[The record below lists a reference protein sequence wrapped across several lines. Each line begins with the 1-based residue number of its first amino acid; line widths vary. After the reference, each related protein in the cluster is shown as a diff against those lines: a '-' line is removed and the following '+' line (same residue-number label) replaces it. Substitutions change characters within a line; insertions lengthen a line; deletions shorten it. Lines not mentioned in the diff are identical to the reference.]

1 MKKNINNIIINL
13 RNKGFTLVELLAVI
27 VVLSIIA
34 LIGFTQVGNV
44 IETAREKAAEESA
57 DNYIKAVNLK
67 IMNDMLNGITWK
79 DDEYD
84 VNKISVDMNG
94 TKPSKGTIT
103 IKDSK
108 VVSGSFTTNGV
119 DVTYDIDS
127 GVKSNGSNI
136 TGYPNGTVVYFNL
149 STNSKCNNYVASNST
164 GKNLDGCLKWYAYF
178 DKDDTVN
185 LLLDHNIATVTNS
198 PEYVWWEFIA
208 LFEKY
213 DGISYGMLSITDVEK
228 ITGSVMGEYTS
239 SEIRGA
245 SWLYDNGGNYWL
257 ILSDSNKHWAILD
270 SSVTY
275 FLPDESSSA
284 PSYSG
289 RPTITVKKSLL
300 K

>member
-1 MKKNINNIIINL
+1 
-13 RNKGFTLVELLAVI
+13 
-27 VVLSIIA
+27 
-34 LIGFTQVGNV
+34 
-44 IETAREKAAEESA
+44 
-57 DNYIKAVNLK
+57 
-67 IMNDMLNGITWK
+67 
-79 DDEYD
+79 
-84 VNKISVDMNG
+84 MNG

-103 IKDSK
+103 IRDSK
-108 VVSGSFTTNGV
+108 VVLGSFTTNGV
-119 DVTYDIDS
+119 DVTYDVDS
-127 GVKSNGSNI
+127 GVKSNDSNI

-185 LLLDHNIATVTNS
+185 LLLDHNVAATVNS
-198 PEYVWWEFIA
+198 PEYVWWEFNA
-208 LFEKY
+208 LLSKY
-213 DGISYGMLSITDVEK
+213 DGISYSMLSITDVEK
-228 ITGSVMGEYTS
+228 ITGFVMGEYTN
-239 SEIRGA
+239 SEIHGA

-257 ILSDSNKHWAILD
+257 WLSDSNKHWAILD

>member
-67 IMNDMLNGITWK
+67 IMNDMLNGITWT
-79 DDEYD
+79 DGEYD
-84 VNKISVDMNG
+84 VKKISVDMNG

-103 IKDSK
+103 IRDSK
-108 VVSGSFTTNGV
+108 VVSGSFTANGV
-119 DVTYDIDS
+119 DVTYDVDS

-185 LLLDHNIATVTNS
+185 LLLDHNVATTVNS
-198 PEYVWWEFIA
+198 PEYVWWEFNA
-208 LFEKY
+208 LLSKY
-213 DGISYGMLSITDVEK
+213 DGISYSMLSITDVEK
-228 ITGSVMGEYTS
+228 ITGFVMGEYTS
-239 SEIRGA
+239 SEIHGA

-257 ILSDSNKHWAILD
+257 WFSDSNKNWAILD

-289 RPTITVKKSLL
+289 RPTIIVKKSLL

>member
-67 IMNDMLNGITWK
+67 IMNDMLNGITWT
-79 DDEYD
+79 DGEYD
-84 VNKISVDMNG
+84 VNEISVDMNG

-103 IKDSK
+103 IRDSK

-119 DVTYDIDS
+119 DVTYDVDS
-127 GVKSNGSNI
+127 GVKSNGFNT

-185 LLLDHNIATVTNS
+185 LLLDHNVAMAVNS
-198 PEYVWWEFIA
+198 PEYVWWEFNA
-208 LFEKY
+208 LLSKY
-213 DGISYGMLSITDVEK
+213 DGISYSMLSITDVEK

-257 ILSDSNKHWAILD
+257 LLSDSNKYWAILD

-275 FLPDESSSA
+275 FLPVESSSA